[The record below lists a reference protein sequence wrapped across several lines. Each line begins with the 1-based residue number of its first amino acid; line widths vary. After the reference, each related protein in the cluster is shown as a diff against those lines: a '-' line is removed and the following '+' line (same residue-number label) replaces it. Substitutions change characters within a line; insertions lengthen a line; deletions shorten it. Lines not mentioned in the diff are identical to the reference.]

1 MSNLREYPP
10 LSGITAHSG
19 AAVDLACGVKKS
31 ISYLNYLQDN
41 ITVVIYLSH
50 AGSLCLTE
58 FNTVDILHRPKKCT
72 FLSKSFVPKDKRSL
86 NGQYVQNFH
95 EFYRIEGIKNVRIT
109 EIRQGMKRTRN
120 QGLLPRFDFA
130 NNKKVLIYNKNFH
143 LHNKRVCRHFSSQHL
158 NSFVELKR
166 ELERKFKLIIIKN
179 LGNKIWPLDD
189 SVIFKGVK
197 SYIELS
203 NRLISVLT
211 ATKFQ
216 KSFSLKI
223 SKNCNLLADDYQPR
237 NSKHPTP
244 LINRKKLKNEDNWFE
259 ILNESQRTMDSL
271 LTKVW
276 AVELVSTS
284 SGCQTPGIDNL
295 SFFAVPGVIK
305 SKEAA
310 LKYLYDL
317 IRKLKYDISL
327 SEGYTNQ
334 AIQQK
339 GIQNLNSREKYKRY
353 LKSRKGKTYIKECK
367 ILYQLINKDPVSY
380 VSYLRSEALKN
391 NLKLKFKLLESLK
404 PFKIKKYSTDPIVRL
419 FVPKNNGK
427 LRPLGITTLK
437 DRVVQTFLKLT
448 MEPYMEPLGDRN
460 SFGFRPGRNCHQA
473 VSYLYSRLLIR
484 TSTTSKNKRIS
495 LRTKTTLNLKLK
507 KRQSSNSKKQ
517 LEQILSKK
525 SISNLEIMKLLTTNK
540 KQYYVSYHLLHADIQ
555 SCFDKINH
563 DWLISNVPIP
573 AKYEF
578 LLERILKSDIIE
590 NNKIILKKSDNKCG
604 VPQGGILSPLLM
616 N

>member
-1 MSNLREYPP
+1 M
-10 LSGITAHSG
+10 
-19 AAVDLACGVKKS
+19 
-31 ISYLNYLQDN
+31 
-41 ITVVIYLSH
+41 
-50 AGSLCLTE
+50 
-58 FNTVDILHRPKKCT
+58 
-72 FLSKSFVPKDKRSL
+72 
-86 NGQYVQNFH
+86 
-95 EFYRIEGIKNVRIT
+95 
-109 EIRQGMKRTRN
+109 RN
-120 QGLLPRFDFA
+120 QILLSRFDFA
-130 NNKKVLIYNKNFH
+130 NNKKVLINNKNFH
-143 LHNKRVCRHFSSQHL
+143 LHNKRVCRHFSSQYF
-158 NSFVELKR
+158 NSLVELKR
-166 ELERKFKLIIIKN
+166 ELEGKFKPIIKKK
-179 LGNKIWPLDD
+179 LDNKIWPLDD
-189 SVIFKGVK
+189 PEILKGVK

-203 NRLISVLT
+203 NCLISVLT

-223 SKNCNLLADDYQPR
+223 NDNCNLLAEDYQPR
-237 NSKHPTP
+237 DSRRPTP
-244 LINRKKLKNEDNWFE
+244 LINRKKLKNKDHWFQ

-284 SGCQTPGIDNL
+284 NKGQTPEIDNL

-334 AIQQK
+334 ATQRK

-353 LKSRKGKTYIKECK
+353 LKSRKGKTYIKKCK
-367 ILYQLINKDPVSY
+367 NLYQLINKDPVSY

-391 NLKLKFKLLESLK
+391 NLKLKFKLLKSLK

-419 FVPKNNGK
+419 FIPKDNDK
-427 LRPLGITTLK
+427 RRPLDIPTLK

-448 MEPYMEPLGDRN
+448 MEAYMEPLGDRN

-473 VSYLYSRLLIR
+473 VSYLYSRLSIR
-484 TSTTSKNKRIS
+484 TSTTSKNKRVS
-495 LRTKTTLNLKLK
+495 LRTNT
-507 KRQSSNSKKQ
+507 
-517 LEQILSKK
+517 
-525 SISNLEIMKLLTTNK
+525 
-540 KQYYVSYHLLHADIQ
+540 KQYYVPYYLLHTDIK
-555 SCFDKINH
+555 SCFDNISH
-563 DWLISNVPIP
+563 DWLISNTPIP

-578 LLERILKSDIIE
+578 LLKRVLKSDIIE
-590 NNKIILKKSDNKCG
+590 DNKIILKKSDNKCG
-604 VPQGGILSPLLM
+604 VPQRGVLSPLLM